1 MRSLWVGAALLAFGN
16 IAHAADVSLPPA
28 GDSGWVVQ
36 VTPYIWGA
44 GLEGDVSPFKRG
56 PTIHVDQKFSDILD
70 NLNMGGFV
78 DLSARYDRFMLW
90 GDFMY
95 ISTTDKRHLSVNDIP
110 LTGQLDT
117 KQFTSTV
124 MGGYRVL
131 DDTAFTLDALAGG
144 RFWHISN
151 DVTASAGPLTGKYG
165 EKFSWADPVI
175 GLRAFYNI
183 TDKFSILAQA
193 DVGGFGISSKSTWQ
207 VLGTANYRFT
217 DHISMSAGYKVLSVD
232 YRHDGHV
239 FDTRLAGPV
248 AGITFRF

>member
-1 MRSLWVGAALLAFGN
+1 MKWILTAAALASLGSSAQ
-16 IAHAADVSLPPA
+16 AADLSVPETSDPGL
-28 GDSGWVVQ
+28 VLQ
-36 VTPYIWGA
+36 ITPYLWGA

-56 PTIHVDQKFSDILD
+56 PTIDVDKDFSDILEH
-70 NLNMGGFV
+70 LNMGGFV
-78 DLSARYDRFMLW
+78 NIWGRYDRFVFS
-90 GDFMY
+90 GDIMY
-95 ISTTDKRHLSVNDIP
+95 VSTTDKRHLSISDIP

-117 KQFTSTV
+117 KQFTSTL

-131 DDTAFTLDALAGG
+131 DDAAFTLDALAGG

-151 DVTASAGPLTGKYG
+151 DVTATAGPLTGKYG
-165 EKFSWADPVI
+165 EKFSWVDPVI

-193 DVGGFGISSKSTWQ
+193 DVGGFGIGSKSTWQ

-217 DHISMSAGYKVLSVD
+217 DNISMSAGYKILAVD
-232 YRHDGHV
+232 YRNDGHV
-239 FDTRLAGPV
+239 FDTKLAGPV